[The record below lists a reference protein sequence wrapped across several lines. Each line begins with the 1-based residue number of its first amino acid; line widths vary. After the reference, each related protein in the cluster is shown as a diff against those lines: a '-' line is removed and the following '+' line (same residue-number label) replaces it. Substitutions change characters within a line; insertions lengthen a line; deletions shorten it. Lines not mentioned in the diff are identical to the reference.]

1 MYVARMHIGRL
12 PTATRCGSRR
22 EIGTVRR
29 AKLGTLSLILG
40 MTAAWGCGSSASP
53 VDSDRSAQPSAFSQE
68 VDVCRESGRLSSSD
82 IMIIGGDQVILPGSS
97 CQKKKPS
104 FGEALGANGRHVL
117 FVNYEGAD
125 IRVGD
130 NALENDMIRD
140 SGFKNQGV
148 VEMDAY
154 DPGNAQRNEA
164 ILKIHRQVQKWY
176 ADIDIDVVM
185 SRPLSGDYQM
195 TLVGGDKSDV
205 GYGGGVVGISPG
217 DCKNN
222 NETNANFAFSRSL
235 KENPDQVAVTIAHEA
250 GHAYGLGHVQNS
262 KDIMYPSVSV
272 VDGFLGGLAA
282 DPGPCG
288 FKNGDYQDS
297 KKVLIENLGARQGE
311 APGLA
316 NPPQVKLLSPQEGE
330 SVGKDVTIAV
340 QSSADRGID
349 HITLSVSRVD
359 GGKARGN
366 HPVAEL
372 RPPQSA
378 AQVRLSS
385 AGSYQVTATA
395 YDRVGNVSLSQVRI
409 VAGTP
414 TCAVPNDCAPGQRCT
429 NNTCVTPAPTPPSP
443 TGMPD
448 EGLRDYGQACDKTS
462 DCKGGICA
470 ITSVGQICTH
480 YCTAD
485 RLCAGG
491 LECVDG
497 TCLPQM
503 YSRSTPKVGA
513 LGGKCTRNQ
522 DCATGECSAPSAD
535 PKAARYC
542 TKSCDPEVG
551 WACPSTMQCVTTDGA
566 TGNKP
571 RCVMLGAGEL
581 GAAESGCSVADPAS
595 RADSSAVRLFGGGA
609 AVVLLGLWAATR
621 RRRSGP
627 AL

>member
-1 MYVARMHIGRL
+1 
-12 PTATRCGSRR
+12 
-22 EIGTVRR
+22 
-29 AKLGTLSLILG
+29 
-40 MTAAWGCGSSASP
+40 
-53 VDSDRSAQPSAFSQE
+53 
-68 VDVCRESGRLSSSD
+68 
-82 IMIIGGDQVILPGSS
+82 
-97 CQKKKPS
+97 
-104 FGEALGANGRHVL
+104 
-117 FVNYEGAD
+117 
-125 IRVGD
+125 
-130 NALENDMIRD
+130 
-140 SGFKNQGV
+140 
-148 VEMDAY
+148 
-154 DPGNAQRNEA
+154 
-164 ILKIHRQVQKWY
+164 
-176 ADIDIDVVM
+176 
-185 SRPLSGDYQM
+185 
-195 TLVGGDKSDV
+195 
-205 GYGGGVVGISPG
+205 
-217 DCKNN
+217 
-222 NETNANFAFSRSL
+222 
-235 KENPDQVAVTIAHEA
+235 
-250 GHAYGLGHVQNS
+250 
-262 KDIMYPSVSV
+262 
-272 VDGFLGGLAA
+272 
-282 DPGPCG
+282 
-288 FKNGDYQDS
+288 
-297 KKVLIENLGARQGE
+297 
-311 APGLA
+311 
-316 NPPQVKLLSPQEGE
+316 
-330 SVGKDVTIAV
+330 
-340 QSSADRGID
+340 
-349 HITLSVSRVD
+349 
-359 GGKARGN
+359 
-366 HPVAEL
+366 
-372 RPPQSA
+372 
-378 AQVRLSS
+378 
-385 AGSYQVTATA
+385 
-395 YDRVGNVSLSQVRI
+395 
-409 VAGTP
+409 
-414 TCAVPNDCAPGQRCT
+414 
-429 NNTCVTPAPTPPSP
+429 
-443 TGMPD
+443 MPD